1 MTSQFDRTALIGEMV
16 VQMLCQKKAGLSEQ
30 NIVAAAETAE
40 KRGNKMELLFDT
52 ANLEEIKKFSQYY
65 PITGVTS
72 NPSILKAEGKIPF
85 FERLREIR
93 KLIGIEKTLHVQ
105 VLATEA
111 EKMVAEAEAILSN
124 VDRQVYIKIPVTEE
138 GLKAMMLLKGKRVGI
153 TATAIYTK
161 IQGFAAIMAGADFI
175 APYCNRMANLD
186 VDFSDCISAFRQMID
201 KNYSKRTCKILAASF
216 KNIAQVNQA
225 FLAGAQAATVQPAML
240 HTCFTMAAV
249 EKAVADFQADW
260 ESVQGVASITDL

>member
-1 MTSQFDRTALIGEMV
+1 
-16 VQMLCQKKAGLSEQ
+16 
-30 NIVAAAETAE
+30 
-40 KRGNKMELLFDT
+40 MELLFDT
-52 ANLEEIKKFSQYY
+52 ANLEEIKRFSQYY

-138 GLKAMMLLKGKRVGI
+138 GLKAMMLLKGKGVGI

-175 APYCNRMANLD
+175 APYCNRMANMD
-186 VDFSDCISAFRQMID
+186 VDFLSCISAFRKMID
-201 KNYSKRTCKILAASF
+201 ENHSTCKILAASF
-216 KNIAQVNQA
+216 KNIAQVNKA
-225 FLAGAQAATVQPAML
+225 FLAGAQSATVQPEML